1 MSLLTKEKIVHL
13 LHGNPEA
20 EAWAEAAMEILPKY
34 EVTTANRIA
43 GFFAQTGHESQ
54 SLKVLEENLFY
65 RAETL
70 DKIFPKYFKNAG
82 RNAAEYAKQPQKI
95 ANIVYA
101 NRMGNG
107 DAASNDGY
115 NFRGRG
121 PIQLTGR
128 ENYTNFGKTVGLT
141 AEQVIDYIQTKK
153 GALESACWYWK
164 SRNLNAA
171 CDANDIVKMTKLING
186 GTIGLEDRQKH
197 YNEALAI
204 LGGATPAAA
213 HAPSGGVLRRGSKGD
228 EVKKMQAKLGLAA
241 DGDFGPGTEAALK
254 KWQAANGL
262 TADGVA
268 GPKTLDKLLG

>member
-1 MSLLTKEKIVHL
+1 
-13 LHGNPEA
+13 
-20 EAWAEAAMEILPKY
+20 
-34 EVTTANRIA
+34 
-43 GFFAQTGHESQ
+43 
-54 SLKVLEENLFY
+54 
-65 RAETL
+65 
-70 DKIFPKYFKNAG
+70 
-82 RNAAEYAKQPQKI
+82 
-95 ANIVYA
+95 
-101 NRMGNG
+101 MGNG
-107 DAASNDGY
+107 DAASNDGF

-171 CDANDIVKMTKLING
+171 CDDNDIVKMTKLING
-186 GTIGLEDRQKH
+186 GTIGLDDRLKH
-197 YNEALAI
+197 YTEALAI
-204 LGGATPAAA
+204 LGGAVAAPVNPQITDA
-213 HAPSGGVLRRGSKGD
+213 VTQILRRGSKGD
-228 EVKKMQAKLGLAA
+228 DVKKMQAALGLTA

-268 GPKTLDKLLG
+268 GPKTLAKLIG